1 MSGWKQSK
9 RGTEGLVN
17 PMRDRLIELM
27 KQADEY
33 TLRRLITD
41 NKEATAAIAD
51 YLIEN
56 GVIVLPCKVG
66 DTVYYLGG
74 IHKSLVKS
82 ATVEEII
89 AGSNGVSDL
98 LVNSENG
105 VTFENSVDVFYFT
118 REEAEQALKGEH
130 HAEIH

>member
-1 MSGWKQSK
+1 
-9 RGTEGLVN
+9 
-17 PMRDRLIELM
+17 MRDRLIELM

>member
-1 MSGWKQSK
+1 
-9 RGTEGLVN
+9 
-17 PMRDRLIELM
+17 MRDRLIELM

-66 DTVYYLGG
+66 DIVYFPMETNGECEPYIDVGLVFNIAIDERLTMWISVRYESGLKYYHTSGDLGKTVF
-74 IHKSLVKS
+74 LV
-82 ATVEEII
+82 
-89 AGSNGVSDL
+89 
-98 LVNSENG
+98 
-105 VTFENSVDVFYFT
+105 